1 MSRRLT
7 VAGAQLGPNQRTDSR
22 ESIVARMI
30 ALMHRASRIGVE
42 LIVFPELAF
51 TTYFPRWYE
60 ADLDDA
66 DHWYE
71 TRFPSAATKPL
82 LDAAHRCGMT
92 MEVGFAELVHEADDT
107 GAVRKRRFNTSLLVS
122 PNGDV
127 LLKYR
132 KIHLPGHAEYIPGR
146 TSQILEKRYF
156 EVGNLGFPVRQVPV
170 GGLAG
175 VNVGMLICN
184 DRRWPEAWR
193 ELGLQEVELVML
205 GYNTPFACMDPNAS
219 YSPHL
224 RILQSELSVQ
234 AGAYQNACFAVAVA
248 KAGVEDGSELMGGT
262 IIVNPLGEVIARAG
276 TQGDELIVA
285 DCDLDLCRVTRAT
298 TFDFAQHRRVEAYQR
313 LVSRVGSA
321 PPEVWRKPPA

>member
-1 MSRRLT
+1 MRRRL
-7 VAGAQLGPNQRTDSR
+7 VIAGAQLGPNQRTDAR
-22 ESIVARMI
+22 QVIVARMLT
-30 ALMHRASRIGVE
+30 LMQRASRLGVE
-42 LIVFPELAF
+42 LIVFPELAL
-51 TTYFPRWYE
+51 TSYFPRWYE
-60 ADLDDA
+60 AHLADA

-71 TRFPSAATKPL
+71 TCFPSATTQPL
-82 LDAAHRCGMT
+82 LDAARRYNMT
-92 MEVGFAELVHEADDT
+92 LEIGFAELVNEADET
-107 GAVRKRRFNTSLLVS
+107 GVVRQRRFNTALLVS
-122 PNGDV
+122 PQGDV

-170 GGLAG
+170 GGLPG

-193 ELGLQEVELVML
+193 ELGLQEVEVVML

-224 RILQSELSVQ
+224 RILHSELSVQ

-262 IIVNPLGEVIARAG
+262 MIVNPLGEVIARAS
-276 TQGDELIVA
+276 TQEDELIIA

-298 TFDFAQHRRVEAYQR
+298 TFDFAKHRRIETYQR

-321 PPEVWRKPPA
+321 PPEIWRKPPA